1 MKKIPVFSINGFLE
15 SGKTQFILSTIRRD
29 GFYNR
34 GSTLL
39 ICCEQG
45 EIEYDVEELKRYN
58 TILVNIEDEEELTK
72 ETLDKIYKKY
82 RTTRIVI
89 ENNFMW
95 DNNKTKYPDYFD
107 FAQIITIVDGLTFP
121 IYYQNMRQ
129 KFTDIIKYS
138 DVVAFTKLND
148 DRSSLQQFEAG
159 LRITNSNCLYCLIN
173 EECIST
179 MEAFEMKLPYNL
191 EDKEIVIND
200 NDFGIFYIDTFENR
214 ASYEGKIIELNTW
227 VVKTDMLANNEFI
240 AGRKVLNCCA
250 DDIQLFGFLVVDDLG
265 KNLKHDSWIR
275 LKATCHI
282 EYNEQYQEEEVILYP
297 IEITIIDKIENE
309 ILDLR

>member
-45 EIEYDVEELKRYN
+45 EIEYDIEELKRYN
-58 TILVNIEDEEELTK
+58 TILVTIEDEEELTK
-72 ETLDKIYKKY
+72 ENLDKIYKTY
-82 RTTRIVI
+82 RTSRIVI

-95 DNNKTKYPDYFD
+95 DNNNKKYPDYFD
-107 FAQIITIVDGLTFP
+107 FAQIIIIIDGITFP

-297 IEITIIDKIENE
+297 IEITVIDKIENE

>member
-34 GSTLL
+34 GTTLL

-45 EIEYDVEELKRYN
+45 EIEYDIEELKRYN
-58 TILVNIEDEEELTK
+58 TILINVDSEEDMT
-72 ETLDKIYKKY
+72 TDFLDKVYKKY
-82 RTTRIVI
+82 RTNRIVI

-95 DNNKTKYPDYFD
+95 DNSKIKYPEYFD
-107 FAQIITIVDGLTFP
+107 FAQIITIIDGTTFP

-179 MEAFEMKLPYNL
+179 MEAFDMKLPYNI
-191 EDKEIVIND
+191 EDKEIIIND
-200 NDFGIFYIDTFENR
+200 DDFGIFYIDTFENR
-214 ASYEGKIIELNTW
+214 SNYEGKIIELNTW
-227 VVKTDMLANNEFI
+227 VVKTDLLEKNQFI

-265 KNLKHDSWIR
+265 KNLKHDSWIH
-275 LKATCHI
+275 LKAVCHI

-297 IEITIIDKIENE
+297 IEITKIKKIEKE

>member
-45 EIEYDVEELKRYN
+45 EIEYDIEELKRYN
-58 TILVNIEDEEELTK
+58 TILVTIEDEEELTK
-72 ETLDKIYKKY
+72 ENLDKIYKKH
-82 RTTRIVI
+82 RTSRIVI

-95 DNNKTKYPDYFD
+95 DNNNKKYPDYFD
-107 FAQIITIVDGLTFP
+107 FAQIITIIDGLTFP

-282 EYNEQYQEEEVILYP
+282 EYSEQYQEEEVILYP
-297 IEITIIDKIENE
+297 IEITVIDKIENE

>member
-45 EIEYDVEELKRYN
+45 EIEYDEEELSRYN
-58 TILVNIEDEEELTK
+58 TKVVYIENEEEMTVNN
-72 ETLDKIYKKY
+72 LDKIYQKY
-82 RTTRIVI
+82 KTSRIVI
-89 ENNFMW
+89 ETNFMW
-95 DNNKTKYPDYFD
+95 DNNKIKYPTYFD
-107 FAQIITIVDGLTFP
+107 FAQIITIVDGKTFP
-121 IYYQNMRQ
+121 MYYANMRQ

-148 DRSSLQQFEAG
+148 DRSSLQQFESG

-179 MEAFEMKLPYNL
+179 MEAFDKTLPYDINDDIIIL
-191 EDKEIVIND
+191 ED
-200 NDFGIFYIDTFENR
+200 NDFGAFYI
-214 ASYEGKIIELNTW
+214 
-227 VVKTDMLANNEFI
+227 ANYHPQQLYHT
-240 AGRKVLNCCA
+240 VLHS
-250 DDIQLFGFLVVDDLG
+250 LL
-265 KNLKHDSWIR
+265 
-275 LKATCHI
+275 
-282 EYNEQYQEEEVILYP
+282 P
-297 IEITIIDKIENE
+297 
-309 ILDLR
+309 

>member
-45 EIEYDVEELKRYN
+45 EIEYDIEELKRYN
-58 TILVNIEDEEELTK
+58 TILVTIEDEEELTK
-72 ETLDKIYKKY
+72 ENLDKIYKKY
-82 RTTRIVI
+82 RTSRIVI

-95 DNNKTKYPDYFD
+95 DNNNKKYPDYFD
-107 FAQIITIVDGLTFP
+107 FAQIITIIDGLTFP

-179 MEAFEMKLPYNL
+179 MEAFEFKLPYNI
-191 EDKEIVIND
+191 EDKEIVISD

-297 IEITIIDKIENE
+297 IEITVIDKIENE